1 MAIVKVFFGIFLDNG
16 NSFIDAQTQI
26 LLTNNVFFLIVCCIA
41 CTPVIPTLSRV
52 FTKRDLTRKAWVAVG
67 AIIPAIL
74 VILSACALA
83 GDSYN
88 PFMYFQF

>member
-1 MAIVKVFFGIFLDNG
+1 LVRVFFGIFMDNG
-16 NSFIDAQTQI
+16 NPFVDAQTTM
-26 LLTNNVFFLIVCCIA
+26 LLVNNVFFLALCCIA
-41 CTPVIPTLSRV
+41 CTPVIPKMRELCEKNQT
-52 FTKRDLTRKAWVAVG
+52 TKKLWTAIGVAM
-67 AIIPAIL
+67 PAIL

>member
-1 MAIVKVFFGIFLDNG
+1 MRELCEKNQTTKKLWTAIG
-16 NSFIDAQTQI
+16 
-26 LLTNNVFFLIVCCIA
+26 
-41 CTPVIPTLSRV
+41 
-52 FTKRDLTRKAWVAVG
+52 VAM
-67 AIIPAIL
+67 PAIL